1 MPSDSS
7 KKISISDQVLSQR
20 VGEETV
26 LLDLAGENYFGL
38 DPVGTRFWDLLQ
50 FGSTL
55 PEIIEI
61 MTAEFEV
68 SAAQLEI
75 DLLEFLAKL
84 NSSGLIRDGFTDLTD
99 S

>member
-50 FGSTL
+50 SGSTL